1 MSERSGFGSFFV
13 GFLAGA
19 VAGAIATV
27 LYAPNSG
34 EETRNTLKGKTEEI
48 LGKANVSV
56 DDAYKQAETAAREA
70 RDRFETLA
78 TTTRKRA
85 EDITRRGQVILEE
98 QINNLKKNVA
108 ESGAPAEQEEILM
121 PKEEA
126 AETTEAPETPEPAP
140 EVPVPPAE
148 PEAPAAPE
156 IPVPAPE
163 E

>member
-34 EETRNTLKGKTEEI
+34 DETRASLKEKKDDI
-48 LGKANVSV
+48 LGKANISV

-78 TTTRKRA
+78 STTRKRA
-85 EDITRRGQVILEE
+85 EDLTRRGQVILEE
-98 QINNLKKNVA
+98 QIGNFKKSA
-108 ESGAPAEQEEILM
+108 EKAQETETEEILM
-121 PKEEA
+121 PKED
-126 AETTEAPETPEPAP
+126 AEETLESS
-140 EVPVPPAE
+140 EDSENKEETQTAE
-148 PEAPAAPE
+148 SGE
-156 IPVPAPE
+156 
-163 E
+163 

>member
-1 MSERSGFGSFFV
+1 MSERSGYGSFFV

-27 LYAPNSG
+27 LYAPTSG
-34 EETRNTLKGKTEEI
+34 EETRNTLKGKKEEI

-70 RDRFETLA
+70 RDRFEMLA
-78 TTTRKRA
+78 NTTRQRA

-98 QINNLKKNVA
+98 LINNFKKTA
-108 ESGAPAEQEEILM
+108 EPTGEPEQEEILM
-121 PKEEA
+121 QEEKPEESSEEA
-126 AETTEAPETPEPAP
+126 DTQSEET
-140 EVPVPPAE
+140 
-148 PEAPAAPE
+148 
-156 IPVPAPE
+156 E

>member
-19 VAGAIATV
+19 IAGAIATV

-34 EETRNTLKGKTEEI
+34 DETRASLKGKKDEI
-48 LGKANVSV
+48 LGKANISV
-56 DDAYKQAETAAREA
+56 DDAYKQAESAAREA

-78 TTTRKRA
+78 STTRQRA

-98 QINNLKKNVA
+98 QIGNFKKTA
-108 ESGAPAEQEEILM
+108 ERTENAEAEEILM
-121 PKEEA
+121 PKD
-126 AETTEAPETPEPAP
+126 
-140 EVPVPPAE
+140 E
-148 PEAPAAPE
+148 PEDEDTAADNPE
-156 IPVPAPE
+156 NE

>member
-34 EETRNTLKGKTEEI
+34 EETRNTLKEKKDEI

-70 RDRFETLA
+70 RDRFEMLA
-78 TTTRKRA
+78 NTTRQRA

-98 QINNLKKNVA
+98 QIGNFKKAA
-108 ESGAPAEQEEILM
+108 EKEEEKDPEEILM
-121 PKEEA
+121 PED
-126 AETTEAPETPEPAP
+126 APADE
-140 EVPVPPAE
+140 
-148 PEAPAAPE
+148 EAPAE
-156 IPVPAPE
+156 
-163 E
+163 

>member
-34 EETRNTLKGKTEEI
+34 EETRSSLKGKTEEI

-78 TTTRKRA
+78 NTTRQRA
-85 EDITRRGQVILEE
+85 EDLTRRGQVILEE
-98 QINNLKKNVA
+98 HIGNCKKVA
-108 ESGAPAEQEEILM
+108 EAPEEKEAEEILM
-121 PKEEA
+121 PEEA
-126 AETTEAPETPEPAP
+126 AEAVEETAEKISETEE
-140 EVPVPPAE
+140 
-148 PEAPAAPE
+148 
-156 IPVPAPE
+156 
-163 E
+163 

>member
-34 EETRNTLKGKTEEI
+34 EETRHTLKGKTEEI

-70 RDRFETLA
+70 RDRFEMLA
-78 TTTRKRA
+78 NTTRQRA
-85 EDITRRGQVILEE
+85 EDLTRRGQVILEE
-98 QINNLKKNVA
+98 HIGNFKKAA
-108 ESGAPAEQEEILM
+108 EAPEEKEAEEILM
-121 PKEEA
+121 PDEA
-126 AETTEAPETPEPAP
+126 AEVVEEVVEAADEA
-140 EVPVPPAE
+140 AE
-148 PEAPAAPE
+148 
-156 IPVPAPE
+156 
-163 E
+163 

>member
-1 MSERSGFGSFFV
+1 MSDKNGFGSFFA
-13 GFLAGA
+13 GFIAGA

-34 EETRNTLKGKTEEI
+34 EETRDVLKNKTDDI
-48 LGKANVSV
+48 LGKANISV

-98 QINNLKKNVA
+98 QINNLRKA
-108 ESGAPAEQEEILM
+108 APETVVETEQEEILM
-121 PKEEA
+121 SEE
-126 AETTEAPETPEPAP
+126 ETQPEPAP
-140 EVPVPPAE
+140 EKETTEETVETESEPTEAE
-148 PEAPAAPE
+148 
-156 IPVPAPE
+156 
-163 E
+163 

>member
-34 EETRNTLKGKTEEI
+34 EETRATLNEKKDEI
-48 LGKANVSV
+48 LGKANISV
-56 DDAYKQAETAAREA
+56 DDAYKQAESAAREA

-78 TTTRKRA
+78 STTRKRA

-98 QINNLKKNVA
+98 QIGGFKKA
-108 ESGAPAEQEEILM
+108 SEEKKEESETEEILM
-121 PKEEA
+121 PKDEVEKTEEAPAEA
-126 AETTEAPETPEPAP
+126 AEDT
-140 EVPVPPAE
+140 AE
-148 PEAPAAPE
+148 DA
-156 IPVPAPE
+156 
-163 E
+163 